1 MSKLNHDLPGELGTD
16 TDRVWAKLTDLYKSA
31 PTLRRMR
38 DAMRVLSDELPPR
51 VSLRQAIAF
60 IYVADAN
67 ADGRRVT
74 MRDIRDFFSE
84 DDGSSGAGSVANSFA
99 VFLDDDREGSLGWI
113 EQRMDRDDKRKRYL
127 HLTHEGKEVAMAIAD
142 RMSAELNAEAEDA
155 S

>member
-1 MSKLNHDLPGELGTD
+1 MSKLNHDLPGELASD

-38 DAMRVLSDELPPR
+38 DAMRVLSLELPPR

-60 IYVADAN
+60 TYVADAC
-67 ADGRRVT
+67 ASGRRVT

-84 DDGSSGAGSVANSFA
+84 EEGSSGAGSVANTFA
-99 VFLDDDREGSLGWI
+99 VFLDDDRDGSLGWI
-113 EQRMDRDDKRKRYL
+113 EQRVDRDDKRKRFL
-127 HLTHEGKEVAMAIAD
+127 HLTDDGKEVAMAIAE
-142 RMSAELNAEAEDA
+142 RMSAELNAEPEDA